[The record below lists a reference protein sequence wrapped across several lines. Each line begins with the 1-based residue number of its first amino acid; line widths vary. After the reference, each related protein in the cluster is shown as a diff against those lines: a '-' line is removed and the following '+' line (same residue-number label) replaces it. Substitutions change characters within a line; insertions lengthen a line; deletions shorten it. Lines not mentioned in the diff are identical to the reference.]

1 MANPKKSGT
10 DAHDGKGDTP
20 ETTRVD
26 PQNLVEMNDPSL
38 AGQQAVAMALQA
50 GKSPVLEQQDE

>member
-20 ETTRVD
+20 ENTKVD
-26 PQNLVEMNDPSL
+26 PQDLVEMNDPSL
-38 AGQQAVAMALQA
+38 SGQQSVAMALQA
-50 GKSPVLEQQDE
+50 GKSPVPEQPDE